1 MQHNKITKKN
11 SEFEIFTNNSEK
23 LTSSLITVM
32 DKFKLKRHIAIFDFI
47 KTKGFAISSIVQI
60 LMILPFLGLASVN
73 SLIKSGIRVLDI
85 KAGKDVFYDIKNNEL
100 INWRKLLMLHAKR
113 FMYLINH
120 NVSLQKDGKTALIFD
135 DSKIEKTGKNIEYV
149 GMVHDHASNMYIL
162 GYKLLICGFWDGGSF
177 IPIDF
182 SLHREKGSKHFKLI
196 NFCKKLEKQELKQE
210 KQFSK
215 LEERKT
221 QQQKRLA
228 NKKKVYKNKPTKTNK
243 KQLDSSQTTYNK
255 IYKQYNS
262 SKRELNNTKSE
273 HKQAK
278 KKLKR
283 FYDNGKLYGLSTKER
298 KAQYKKKAQ
307 DGSSGKQRRNE
318 ADKGKIASM
327 LKMLSRAV
335 KHGITADYVMTDS
348 WFFCFEL
355 LNKLDKIKKGSIKLI
370 SMVKL
375 NNQIFTLCG
384 TEKSMSVKNILNT
397 KKRKATVN
405 KKYKSKYIKV
415 PCFYKGIRIN
425 LFFVKM
431 GKNKTWHLLATT
443 DLSLNFNK
451 LIELYQIRW
460 SIEVFFKDAKQHL
473 KLGSCQSNC
482 FDAQIA
488 DFTISMLQYIM
499 LIYFKRVN
507 YQQSFGE
514 LFAKISSELVEI
526 DLISALLKILKEL
539 IELLCDIAGINI
551 LDFQKEAMSNDK
563 ILNKFIG
570 LFPNKELDK
579 AA

>member
-1 MQHNKITKKN
+1 
-11 SEFEIFTNNSEK
+11 
-23 LTSSLITVM
+23 M
-32 DKFKLKRHIAIFDFI
+32 DKFKLKRHTAIFDFI
-47 KTKGFAISSIVQI
+47 KTKGFAISSIVHI
-60 LMILPFLGLASVN
+60 LIILPFLGLSSVN
-73 SLIKSGIRVLDI
+73 SLIKSGLKVLDI
-85 KAGKDVFYDIKNNEL
+85 KAGKDVFYDIKNNEF

-162 GYKLLICGFWDGGSF
+162 GYKLLVCGFWDGGSF

-182 SLHREKGSKHFKLI
+182 SLHREKGNKHFKLI
-196 NFCKKLEKQELKQE
+196 NFCKKLEKQKLRQE

-228 NKKKVYKNKPTKTNK
+228 NKKKGYKNNQTKTNK
-243 KQLDSSQTTYNK
+243 RQFDSSQAIYSKT
-255 IYKQYNS
+255 YKQYS
-262 SKRELNNTKSE
+262 TSKRELNNTKIE
-273 HKQAK
+273 QKKAD

-298 KAQYKKKAQ
+298 ESQYKKKAQ
-307 DGSSGKQRRNE
+307 DGSAGKQRRNE
-318 ADKGKIASM
+318 ADRGKITSM

-335 KHGITADYVMTDS
+335 KHGIIADYVMTDS

-355 LNKLDKIKKGSIKLI
+355 LDKLDKIKKGCIKLI

-375 NNQIFTLCG
+375 NNQIFTICETG
-384 TEKSMSVKNILNT
+384 KPMSVKNILNT
-397 KKRKATVN
+397 KKRQATVN

-431 GKNKTWHLLATT
+431 GKNKTWHLLSTT
-443 DLSLNFNK
+443 DLSLNFNQ

-488 DFTISMLQYIM
+488 DITIAMLQYIM

-514 LFAKISSELVEI
+514 IFKKISSELVEI
-526 DLISALLKILKEL
+526 DIIASLLEILKEL
-539 IELLCDIAGINI
+539 IELLCDMAGINI
-551 LDFQKEAMSNDK
+551 LDFQKEVMVNDK
-563 ILNKFIG
+563 ILTRFID
-570 LFPNKELDK
+570 LHPSKQLDK
-579 AA
+579 VA